1 MRRTLALLLSCAL
14 GLSLLS
20 GYARASA
27 ARELTADPIKLT
39 QDDIMAHDLDARTVH
54 AALAD
59 FGLEL
64 LKQTRAANA
73 EKAMAS
79 EWDHVPFSTFIS
91 PLSVALALSMTANG
105 ADGETLSQFEELLGD
120 GVSVES
126 VNVACRGLMTV
137 YQNLTGSTKCSI
149 ANSLWV
155 DPDGQIRDDFVGKCR
170 GIYSA
175 QVFQGELSAPGI
187 VDDLNGW
194 VSEHTN
200 KMIPSI
206 ISEPFPEETA
216 CLLVN
221 ALYLKNKWLRA
232 FDPSATYGMD
242 FHHAGGPD
250 SRADY
255 LQHFDTELPYLQGE
269 GAQGVVLPYDD
280 GRLAFFALLPDV
292 YTDTAYLSFGDWLD
306 TLDGDSLSR
315 LIDSREDAMFLR
327 FAMPKFEADWQGNLE
342 KILPGMGLEDAF
354 VPGTADFSKMG
365 DNPEGYFISKVIHA
379 AKIEVN
385 EKGTEAAAA
394 TVVHTNCG
402 AGTPPQEGVILI
414 LDRPFLYGI
423 IDLQTNVPLFLG
435 TYE

>member
-1 MRRTLALLLSCAL
+1 MKRTLSLLLACAL

-20 GYARASA
+20 SCSTSTAK
-27 ARELTADPIKLT
+27 ELTAAPIKLT

-54 AALAD
+54 AALTD

-64 LKQTRAANA
+64 LQKTRDA
-73 EKAMAS
+73 EKRSAL
-79 EWDHVPFSTFIS
+79 VS

-105 ADGETLSQFEELLGD
+105 ADGNTLSQFEEVLGD

-126 VNVACRGLMTV
+126 VNVACRGLMAI
-137 YQNLTGSTKCSI
+137 YRNLTGSTKCSI

-155 DPDGQIRDDFVGKCR
+155 DPDGQIKDDFVGKCQ

-175 QVFQGELSAPGI
+175 QVFQAELSDAAI
-187 VDDLNGW
+187 VKDLNGW

-206 ISEPFPEETA
+206 IDQPFPEETA

-221 ALYLKNKWLRA
+221 ALYLKNKWLYE
-232 FDPSATYGMD
+232 FDPLATHEREFHHLDGDHSRMD
-242 FHHAGGPD
+242 FLSKH
-250 SRADY
+250 
-255 LQHFDTELPYLQGE
+255 DTTLSYLQGE

-292 YTDTAYLSFGDWLD
+292 YTDAAYLSFGDWLD

-315 LIDSREDAMFLR
+315 LINSREDAMFLS
-327 FAMPKFEADWQGNLE
+327 FAMPKFTAEWNGGLTD
-342 KILPGMGLEDAF
+342 ILPGMGLEDAF

-365 DNPEGYFISKVIHA
+365 DNPDGYYISQVIHA

-394 TVVHTNCG
+394 TVAAP
-402 AGTPPQEGVILI
+402 AGGSPAPSPEGITLI